1 MNGPLTGLRVLDL
14 SRILAGPWATQFFA
28 DLGADVIKVERPVDG
43 DDTRHWGPP
52 WLRDDNNQ
60 ATAESAYFLSCNR
73 GKRSID
79 IDISSS
85 RGQAI
90 IKQLIPHCDVLM
102 ENFKVGAL
110 GRYGLDFASVHA
122 INPRLI
128 YCSITGF
135 GQTGPNADRAGYDA
149 MIQAEAGLMSL
160 TGEPDGAPMKTG
172 VAVSDL
178 ATGMY
183 AAASVLAAL
192 HARERS
198 GLGQHI
204 DLALFDVQ
212 VASLANQGMNQ
223 LIAGVTPA
231 RHGNAHPNIVPYQ
244 AFAVADGHLMLAIG
258 NDQQFRTFCGV
269 AELNALASDSR
280 FTTNADRVQHR
291 HELLP
296 LIEARMRQ
304 RDIDD
309 WRQLLDNAGVPC
321 GPVNT
326 LDRVMASDQVHA
338 RGLLHTVAH
347 PLNGTMPV
355 IGNPVKFSGTPLSRS
370 KPPPL
375 LGQHSR
381 EIIEEFSLTG
391 DRFTD

>member
-28 DLGADVIKVERPVDG
+28 DLGAEVIKVERPVDG

-355 IGNPVKFSGTPLSRS
+355 IGNPVKFSGTPLSPS

>member
-355 IGNPVKFSGTPLSRS
+355 IGNPVKFSGTPLSPS